1 MARTRPPGKVSPIQ
15 GVGLTA
21 ADPAGRAFGASD
33 RTLLQIGRYQNP
45 EIIANARGLVDDV
58 TADFEAFSAALNAPS
73 PRFPNPQTGA
83 FAAQQAIAGTGAGSA
98 KALNAAAAKAR
109 QLGYDVAVFT
119 DERGNVKPVYDP
131 KNASYYIERSLSEDY
146 TGTAMADSFLPG
158 FDAAVPL
165 SDIPT
170 STTNYRRPRTVAA
183 GYDPESRTVTVV
195 FRDGT
200 FYNYYDVPP
209 TVWIKFHTSLSKGPM
224 LNRANRKQGFDGDLL
239 KYRHGPADISALSP
253 VAKEFMYTVAR
264 TAQIYY
270 REKATGATPQNA
282 RPKQRRNL
290 YKAQDRLAQERARKR
305 LGINPSQRRT
315 G

>member
-15 GVGLTA
+15 GAGLTA
-21 ADPAGRAFGASD
+21 ADPAARAFGASN
-33 RTLLQIGRYQNP
+33 RTLRQIGRYQNP
-45 EIIANARGLVDDV
+45 EVIANARGLVDDV
-58 TADFEAFSAALNAPS
+58 TSDFESFAAALNAPS

-83 FAAQQAIAGTGAGSA
+83 FAAQQAIAGTGAGSLT
-98 KALNAAAAKAR
+98 ALNAAAAKAR
-109 QLGYDVAVFT
+109 QLGYDVTVFT
-119 DERGNVKPVYDP
+119 DENGRVNPGTYNP
-131 KNASYYIERSLSEDY
+131 KDSDYYLGRSLSEDY
-146 TGTAMADSFLPG
+146 TGAAMSDALPG
-158 FDAAVPL
+158 VPL

-183 GYDPESRTVTVV
+183 GYDPESKTVTVV

-209 TVWIKFHTSLSKGPM
+209 TVWLKFHTSLSKGPM

-239 KYRHGPADISALSP
+239 KYRHGPADISSLTPIAQ
-253 VAKEFMYTVAR
+253 EFMYTVAR

-290 YKAQDRLAQERARKR
+290 YAAQDRLALEKARKR
-305 LGINPSQRRT
+305 LGVNPSQRRT

>member
-1 MARTRPPGKVSPIQ
+1 MARNRPPGKVSPIQ

-33 RTLLQIGRYQNP
+33 RTLRQIGRYQNP

-58 TADFEAFSAALNAPS
+58 TADFESFAATLNAPS

-83 FAAQQAIAGTGAGSA
+83 FAAQQAIAGTGANSL

-109 QLGYDVAVFT
+109 QLGYDVTVFS
-119 DERGNVKPVYDP
+119 DASGSINPAYDP
-131 KNASYYIERSLSEDY
+131 KDEDYYVQRSLNEDY
-146 TGTAMADSFLPG
+146 TGTAMTDALPG
-158 FDAAVPL
+158 VPL

-183 GYDPESRTVTVV
+183 GYDPETRTVTVV

-253 VAKEFMYTVAR
+253 VAKEFLYTVAR

-270 REKATGATPQNA
+270 REKSTGYTPQNA

-290 YKAQDRLAQERARKR
+290 YKAQDRLAQEKARKR